1 MQTILG
7 ANGTIGK
14 PLAKELTRYTDKI
27 RLVSRNPVKVNDT
40 DELFP
45 ADVTDPK
52 EVEKA
57 IAGSE
62 VVYVLVG
69 FEYSAQAWEE
79 KWPRFMGA
87 VIDSCQKYNAR
98 LVFFDNMY
106 AYDVSSLGNM
116 TEDAP
121 LNPPS
126 RKGAVRKRVVE
137 MINTAI
143 SQGRIKALIARA
155 ADFYGP
161 ENERSFLIEVTVK
174 NFLKGKKANW
184 FCDPDKKHSFTYT
197 PDAAKATALLGNTD
211 DAYNQTW
218 HLPTHPDS
226 LTGREMVRLIAKEMN
241 ASEGILTVG
250 RFIVGLMGLFL
261 PIMRETKEMLYQ
273 YERDYIFRSD
283 KFEKRFG
290 VQATRYEDG
299 VKATVQSFKA

>member
-14 PLAKELTRYTDKI
+14 PLAKELIRYTNRI
-27 RLVSRNPVKVNDT
+27 RLVSRNPVKVNET
-40 DELFP
+40 DEIFP
-45 ADVTDPK
+45 ADISSPAV
-52 EVEKA
+52 VEKA

-69 FEYSAQAWEE
+69 FEYSAKVWEE
-79 KWPRFMGA
+79 KWPRFIEA
-87 VIDSCQKYNAR
+87 VIEACEKHKAR

-106 AYDVSSLGNM
+106 AYGTESLGHM
-116 TEDAP
+116 TEEAP

-126 RKGAVRKRVVE
+126 RKGTVRKHLIE
-137 MINTAI
+137 MIFSAVE
-143 SQGRIKALIARA
+143 QGRIKALIARA

-174 NFLKGKKANW
+174 NFLKGRKANW

-197 PDAAKATALLGNTD
+197 PDAAKATALLGNTE
-211 DAYNQTW
+211 DAYNQVW
-218 HLPTHPDS
+218 HLPTHPEV
-226 LTGREMVRLIAKEMN
+226 LTGRQMIQLFAKEMN
-241 ASEGILTVG
+241 ASDKIMTVG
-250 RFIVGLMGLFL
+250 RFIIGVMGLFM
-261 PIMRETKEMLYQ
+261 PVMKETKEMLYQ
-273 YERDYIFRSD
+273 YENDYIFRSD

-299 VKATVQSFKA
+299 VRETVKSFK